1 MMCSHMPWMRQDKVH
16 PEPFRWIVLAVFLAA
31 LAFAIYATVL
41 R

>member
-1 MMCSHMPWMRQDKVH
+1 MVKQNKSH
-16 PEPFRWIVLAVFLAA
+16 PEPFRWIIVVVFLVA